1 MLWLITGASRGIGLA
16 MTRHLIARGDEVV
29 AVCRTLTAGL
39 SATRARIISAIDLT
53 AADAPARVAAA
64 LPLGTALDVLVHNA
78 GAALPSRA
86 GLEDLEADA
95 MRREYEV
102 NALAPLRLT
111 QALLSRLRAGSRIA
125 IVSSRAGSIGDNG
138 SGGMYGYRMS
148 KAAANMAGVS
158 LARDLA
164 PRGIA
169 VVMLHPGMV
178 RTDLLATASG
188 GIPPAMTAGAAL
200 LEPDDVAPFL
210 VARIDELAVAT
221 SGRFLTRSGDV
232 LPW

>member
-1 MLWLITGASRGIGLA
+1 
-16 MTRHLIARGDEVV
+16 MTRHLLARGDEVV
-29 AVCRTLTAGL
+29 AVCRTLTADL
-39 SATRARIISAIDLT
+39 SATKARIVSAVDLT

-64 LPLGTALDVLVHNA
+64 LPPSAALDVLVHNA

-86 GLEDLEADA
+86 GLRDLEADA
-95 MRREYEV
+95 IRREYEV

-111 QALLSRLRAGSRIA
+111 QALLPRLGTGSRVA

-169 VVMLHPGMV
+169 VVLLHPGMV
-178 RTDLLATASG
+178 RTDLLAAASG
-188 GIPPAMTAGAAL
+188 GIPPAMTAGAPL
-200 LEPDDVAPFL
+200 LEPGEVAPLL
-210 VARIDELAVAT
+210 VARIDELTVAT